1 MSKEEIVEIFVKYL
15 KHQEGKTEYL
25 EVSKENFIS
34 AIAET
39 IKILQSLDW
48 FSLFFVGY
56 QVGD

>member
-39 IKILQSLDW
+39 IKILQSPD
-48 FSLFFVGY
+48 
-56 QVGD
+56 